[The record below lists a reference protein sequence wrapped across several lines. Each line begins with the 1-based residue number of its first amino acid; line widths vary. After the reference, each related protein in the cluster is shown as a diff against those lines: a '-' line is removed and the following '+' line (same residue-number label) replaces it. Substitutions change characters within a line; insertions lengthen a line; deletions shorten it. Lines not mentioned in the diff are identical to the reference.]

1 MGIRKVRDRVRKWQF
16 NGCRGAAVAMR
27 QVWGIG
33 KRRFRGDWGRRVWLF
48 DRLVWTVMGY
58 GVEIWG

>member
-1 MGIRKVRDRVRKWQF
+1 MQMNGGQKAQIRDRERK
-16 NGCRGAAVAMR
+16 AAVLMR

-33 KRRFRGDWGRRVWLF
+33 RRRFGGDWRRRVWLF

-58 GVEIWG
+58 GVEI